1 MHLNTAD
8 EGGAVFTGAAYRF
21 LDENASDQDFRHMGA
36 LASSMDKCL
45 AERRVSVLAGK
56 ATQRSATGTSVSGF
70 SSCKAESFLLL
81 KSAFT
86 SGESPSPA
94 ASDYDWGRYNYT
106 LQK

>member
-36 LASSMDKCL
+36 LASSMGNHSVQKSAC
-45 AERRVSVLAGK
+45 VSAGK
-56 ATQRSATGTSVSGF
+56 ATQRSATGTSVSGV

>member
-45 AERRVSVLAGK
+45 AERWVSVLAGK
-56 ATQRSATGTSVSGF
+56 ATQRSATGTSVSGV